1 VEIRQSSVQYRPM
14 NAPLPPV
21 SCPESHIALAL
32 RLADAARII
41 TRGYFRKP
49 VTVFDKADSSPVTVA
64 DREAEAAMRQL
75 IEKDVPDHGIFGEE
89 YGAVRTDA
97 EWVWVLD
104 PVDGTKAFI
113 TGKPSF
119 GTLIALLHK
128 GTPVLGIIDQP
139 ILDERWLGIA
149 GRTSTLNGQP
159 IHVRSCPELR
169 LAALYATSPEMFAD
183 ADAVAWEALRSSVK
197 LPRYG
202 ADCYA
207 YGLLAAGYV
216 DLVVEASL
224 QPYDYLPLV
233 AIIEGAGGLLT
244 DWQGRRLSLSSD
256 GRVVAA
262 GDPAAHAAALLVL
275 ANAGGER

>member
-1 VEIRQSSVQYRPM
+1 MKTTHSAYP
-14 NAPLPPV
+14 
-21 SCPESHIALAL
+21 CPDSHIALAL
-32 RLADAARII
+32 RLADAARTI

-49 VTVFDKADSSPVTVA
+49 VTVFDKADASPVTVA

-75 IEKDVPDHGIFGEE
+75 IEQANPDHGIFGEE

-139 ILDERWLGIA
+139 ILDERWLGVA
-149 GRTSTLNGQP
+149 GRETTLNGEP

-169 LAALYATSPEMFAD
+169 LAALYATAPEMFTGD
-183 ADAVAWEALRSSVK
+183 DQIAWAALRSRVK

-244 DWQGRRLSLSSD
+244 DWQGHRLGLDSD

-262 GDPAAHAAALLVL
+262 GDPITHAAALSVL
-275 ANAGGER
+275 ADAGGKR